1 VSEGL
6 LPEEVAA
13 ILRVADEVDF
23 TELSLR
29 SGDTTITLR
38 RGGQEVTAPSVLPA
52 ATPRS
57 AAPVPATAE
66 PPLAAAGAQG
76 PAAQIDP
83 ARTTIVSPLLGTFY
97 RRSGPAEDPFV
108 EVGSEVGAGSVV
120 CIVEVMKMM
129 NSIQAGVEGRITE
142 VLVEDGQLVESG
154 TELFVV
160 EAL

>member
-6 LPEEVAA
+6 QPEEVAA
-13 ILRVADEVDF
+13 ILRVVDEVDF

-66 PPLAAAGAQG
+66 PPLAVAGAQG
-76 PAAQIDP
+76 PAQIDP

-108 EVGSEVGAGSVV
+108 EIGSEVTAGSVV